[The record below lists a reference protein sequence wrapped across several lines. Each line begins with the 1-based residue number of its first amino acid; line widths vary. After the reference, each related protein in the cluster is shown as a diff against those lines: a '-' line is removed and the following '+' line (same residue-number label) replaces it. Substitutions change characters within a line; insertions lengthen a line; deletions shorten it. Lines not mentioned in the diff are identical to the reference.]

1 MTRMKQAMMG
11 GAFAVMLALMAA
23 LAQTGEAAEKKKFT
37 YHKSGTRTTV
47 TESKVPLSDVAGHE
61 LVQGIYVDAITSSDP
76 EFNGMEERVHEQS
89 ESIAGTGTH
98 RGLAVDTLRSGDAFY
113 QYYQGSHRAAADGGY
128 TYEGT
133 AEIKGGTGKFKNA
146 KGKLTYR
153 GRGTPDGV
161 MHEEDVIE
169 IEY

>member
-1 MTRMKQAMMG
+1 MIRMKQTVAG
-11 GAFAVMLALMAA
+11 VGLVVMLALMAV
-23 LAQTGEAAEKKKFT
+23 LAQTGAAAEKRKFT
-37 YHKSGTRTTV
+37 YHKSGVRIMI
-47 TESKVPLSDVAGHE
+47 TESKVNLRDVPGHE
-61 LVQGIYVDAITSSDP
+61 LVQGIYVDAITSAEA

-98 RGLAVDTLRSGDAFY
+98 HGLAVDTLKSGDAFFQFY
-113 QYYQGSHRAAADGGY
+113 RGSHKAAADGSY

-133 AEIKGGTGKFKNA
+133 AEIRGGTGKFKNA
-146 KGKLTYR
+146 KGKITYK

-161 MHEEDVIE
+161 MNEEDIVE